1 MTGAVELLN
10 PLTSQ
15 ADFKARLQSGRLNKL
30 RQQLRRFDC
39 PAGIFYD
46 PINIRYATDV
56 SNMQVY
62 SLHNPCRYVFV
73 AAEGPAILFDFRG
86 CAHLSQDSVVVD
98 EVRVARSWYHF
109 NSGPHNHRHL
119 RLWADEID
127 DLMRQHAS
135 SSRRIAIDKLD
146 PMGAA
151 ELQRLGY
158 EIIEGQ
164 EVAHCARLVKT
175 EEEILAIR
183 DAVAVCQHGIRKMR
197 AASAPGKTEQAIW
210 SILHQTN
217 IEHGGEWIETRLLTS
232 GPRTNPWY
240 QECSARVVE
249 VGDMISLDSDL
260 VGPHGYSADISRSWV
275 VGDAKANDEQR
286 RMYSLAHEQVQRN
299 SELFRAGRGY
309 REIGVDAW
317 HLPEPY
323 SEYEQ
328 PAIAHGIGLCNEFP
342 LIMNSQW
349 FESDGFDGELEAGT
363 VFCIESYVGAPG
375 GREGVKLEQQILV
388 TDSGY
393 ELLSDLEFEDRLI
406 SG

>member
-1 MTGAVELLN
+1 LTAKIQLLN
-10 PLTSQ
+10 PVTSQ
-15 ADFKARLQSGRLNKL
+15 ADFKARLQSGRLEKL

-39 PAGIFYD
+39 PAGLFYD

-73 AAEGPAILFDFRG
+73 AVEGPVILFDFRG
-86 CAHLSQDSVVVD
+86 CAHLSGDSVVVD
-98 EVRVARSWYHF
+98 EIRGARSWYHF
-109 NSGPHNHRHL
+109 NSGSRNHEHVK
-119 RLWADEID
+119 LWGAEID
-127 DLMRQHAS
+127 DLMRQYAS
-135 SSRRIAIDKLD
+135 SNRRIAIDKLD
-146 PMGAA
+146 PVGTA

-158 EIIEGQ
+158 DIVEGQ
-164 EVAHCARLVKT
+164 EVAHFSRLVKT
-175 EEEILAIR
+175 DEEILAIR

-197 AASAPGKTEQAIW
+197 VSSAPGQTEQAIW

-249 VGDMISLDSDL
+249 AGDMISLDSDL
-260 VGPHGYSADISRSWV
+260 VGPHGYSADISRSWI
-275 VGDAKANDEQR
+275 VGDTRPNDEQR
-286 RMYSLAHEQVQRN
+286 RLYSLAHEQVQRN
-299 SELFRAGRGY
+299 CDLFSAGRSY
-309 REIGVDAW
+309 REIGLDAW

-323 SEYEQ
+323 AEFEQ
-328 PAIAHGIGLCNEFP
+328 PAIAHGIGLCNEYP

-349 FESDGFDGELEAGT
+349 FDTEGFDGELEAGM
-363 VFCIESYVGAPG
+363 VFCIESYVGAAG

-393 ELLSDLEFEDRLI
+393 ELLSDLEFEDRFL
-406 SG
+406 SE